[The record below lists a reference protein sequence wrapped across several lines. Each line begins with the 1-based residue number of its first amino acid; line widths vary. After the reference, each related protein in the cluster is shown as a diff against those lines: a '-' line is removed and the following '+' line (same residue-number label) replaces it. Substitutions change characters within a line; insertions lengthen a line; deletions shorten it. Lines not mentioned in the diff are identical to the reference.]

1 LTRPRG
7 RPTRGQ
13 GVTRDAILD
22 AALVLLDEDG
32 DAGLSMRALAA
43 RLGVTPMSLYH
54 HVTDRAGLLRA
65 LSDRLY
71 GDVLLG
77 VDEAGGPVEGIRML
91 MTRYY
96 DAVVMHPQ
104 LTLAIFAEPAA
115 FAGVSREITDRLGA
129 LLAAVTTAHLVWRDI
144 LVDHAHGSG
153 LALIAARGD
162 AARVGTLRDAYRQAL
177 DCLLMTVCRRAAD
190 RLSTSRRPHDGTPGC

>member
-1 LTRPRG
+1 MTRPRG
-7 RPTRGQ
+7 RPARGQ

-22 AALVLLDEDG
+22 AALALLDEDG
-32 DAGLSMRALAA
+32 DAGLTMRALAA

-71 GDVLLG
+71 GGVLQDG
-77 VDEAGGPVEGIRML
+77 DQPGGAVEEIRML
-91 MTRYY
+91 LTRYY
-96 DAVVMHPQ
+96 DAVVAHPQ
-104 LTLAIFAEPAA
+104 LTLAIFAEPSA
-115 FAGVSREITDRLGA
+115 FAGVSREITDRLGT
-129 LLAAVTTAHLVWRDI
+129 LLAALTPAHLLWRDI

-162 AARVGTLRDAYRQAL
+162 AARVKALRDAYRLAL
-177 DCLLMTVCRRAAD
+177 DLLLTMPSRISRLTV
-190 RLSTSRRPHDGTPGC
+190 

>member
-1 LTRPRG
+1 MTRPRG
-7 RPTRGQ
+7 RPARGQ

-22 AALVLLDEDG
+22 AAMALLDEDG
-32 DAGLSMRALAA
+32 DAGLTMRSLAA

-71 GDVLLG
+71 GDVLQG
-77 VDEAGGPVEGIRML
+77 VEDVGGPVDGIRML
-91 MTRYY
+91 LTRYY
-96 DAVVMHPQ
+96 DAVVTHPQ

-115 FAGVSREITDRLGA
+115 FAGASREITDRLGA
-129 LLAAVTTAHLVWRDI
+129 LLERVTPAHLVWRDI

-162 AARVGTLRDAYRQAL
+162 SARVQALRDAYRQAL
-177 DCLLMTVCRRAAD
+177 DCLLEKF
-190 RLSTSRRPHDGTPGC
+190 SES

>member
-1 LTRPRG
+1 MTRPRG
-7 RPTRGQ
+7 RPARGQ

-22 AALVLLDEDG
+22 AALALLDADG
-32 DAGLSMRALAA
+32 DAGLTMRSLAA

-71 GDVLLG
+71 GDVLQG

-91 MTRYY
+91 LTRYH
-96 DAVVMHPQ
+96 DAVVTHPQ

-115 FAGVSREITDRLGA
+115 FAGASREITERLTALLGA
-129 LLAAVTTAHLVWRDI
+129 LTPAHMRWRDI

-153 LALIAARGD
+153 LAVVAVRGD
-162 AARVGTLRDAYRQAL
+162 AARVDALRVAYRQAL
-177 DCLLMTVCRRAAD
+177 DCLLAQYLVGE
-190 RLSTSRRPHDGTPGC
+190 P

>member
-1 LTRPRG
+1 MTRPRG
-7 RPTRGQ
+7 RPARGQ

-22 AALVLLDEDG
+22 AALDLLDEDG
-32 DAGLSMRALAA
+32 DAGLTMRALAA

-71 GDVLLG
+71 GDVLQG
-77 VDEAGGPVEGIRML
+77 VDAAAGPIDGIRTL
-91 MTRYY
+91 LTRYH
-96 DAVVMHPQ
+96 DAVVAHPQ

-115 FAGVSREITDRLGA
+115 FAGASREITDRLTA
-129 LLAAVTTAHLVWRDI
+129 LLAAVTPAHLPWRDI

-153 LALIAARGD
+153 LALIAARVD
-162 AARVGTLRDAYRQAL
+162 AARVDALREAYRQAL
-177 DCLLMTVCRRAAD
+177 DCLLAPF
-190 RLSTSRRPHDGTPGC
+190 SRR

>member
-1 LTRPRG
+1 VTRPRG
-7 RPTRGQ
+7 RPARGQ

-22 AALVLLDEDG
+22 AALALLDEDG
-32 DAGLSMRALAA
+32 DAGLTMRSLAA

-71 GDVLLG
+71 GDVLVGLDAPVNP
-77 VDEAGGPVEGIRML
+77 VDGIRML
-91 MTRYY
+91 LTRYY
-96 DAVVMHPQ
+96 DAVVAHPQ

-115 FAGVSREITDRLGA
+115 FAGASREITDRLEA
-129 LLAAVTTAHLVWRDI
+129 LLALVTPAHLLWRDI

-162 AARVGTLRDAYRQAL
+162 AARVAALREAYGQAVV
-177 DCLLMTVCRRAAD
+177 CLLA
-190 RLSTSRRPHDGTPGC
+190 HK